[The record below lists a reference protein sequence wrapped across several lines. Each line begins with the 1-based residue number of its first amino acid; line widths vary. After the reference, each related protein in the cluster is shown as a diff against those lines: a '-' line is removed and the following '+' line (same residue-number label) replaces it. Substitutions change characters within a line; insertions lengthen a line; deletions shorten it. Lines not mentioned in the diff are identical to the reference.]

1 MYTAEKKG
9 NNGQREFDLG
19 PKVVK
24 KMIEKLPTNSYHMF
38 MDNFFSS
45 LPLANELLEK
55 NMHITATIK
64 KKEEWVC
71 HTLMSGRS

>member
-24 KMIEKLPTNSYHMF
+24 KNGRKIANKLLSY
-38 MDNFFSS
+38 
-45 LPLANELLEK
+45 
-55 NMHITATIK
+55 
-64 KKEEWVC
+64 VY
-71 HTLMSGRS
+71 G